1 MTTEA
6 QRGQVGEAGTPTAGA
21 DVLTVPFGGAPIF
34 TRSRALRPT
43 GKVLPEHARSHNRAL
58 VLQTLYTA
66 GAQSRADVA
75 RETGLTRVTVSD
87 LVAGL
92 IAEGLVVELGQR
104 EDARPGKPATLI
116 DVDRAAFHIVG
127 VDLSEHQR
135 FRGAVV
141 DLDGGKKV
149 KNFVLTSG

>member
-1 MTTEA
+1 LFVSFTNKRDNGRA
-6 QRGQVGEAGTPTAGA
+6 ASQVGEAGTPIAGA

-92 IAEGLVVELGQR
+92 IAEGSSSSSGS
-104 EDARPGKPATLI
+104 ARTH
-116 DVDRAAFHIVG
+116 DRA
-127 VDLSEHQR
+127 SR
-135 FRGAVV
+135 PR
-141 DLDGGKKV
+141 
-149 KNFVLTSG
+149 